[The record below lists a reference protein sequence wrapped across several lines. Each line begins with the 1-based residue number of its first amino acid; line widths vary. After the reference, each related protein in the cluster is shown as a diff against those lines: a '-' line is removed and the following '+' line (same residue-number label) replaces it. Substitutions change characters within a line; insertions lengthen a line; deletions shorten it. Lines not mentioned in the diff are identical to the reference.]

1 MKKKKNSPAT
11 PAASLQIVLTGNNR
25 ERDINQIQTT
35 YKIQPNLIWHQNSEP
50 KISPPT
56 YKFQTP
62 TLSYNVRAKKAF
74 TSRNK
79 RLSALFQLLKM
90 WAFQPCPPSLLLLAL
105 LRVVRFPK
113 TISSFLEVKTFFREM
128 GVVGHVLNSWHCPTP
143 PRQEFF

>member
-1 MKKKKNSPAT
+1 MKIKKNSPAT

-62 TLSYNVRAKKAF
+62 I
-74 TSRNK
+74 
-79 RLSALFQLLKM
+79 
-90 WAFQPCPPSLLLLAL
+90 SLLQRSGKEGVYIKKQEA
-105 LRVVRFPK
+105 VG
-113 TISSFLEVKTFFREM
+113 SFST
-128 GVVGHVLNSWHCPTP
+128 S
-143 PRQEFF
+143 